1 MGTAGAADTTI
12 ATLVGTMGML
22 DGSTAQSQTAT
33 SPGLGKPSSLE
44 PGQVG
49 GGSNVGILPVVGS
62 MDSIG
67 SGGCSKCEGE
77 LRLHVWRKKASVR
90 TSRGT
95 YTQRYISMK
104 TWRCHLCSW
113 VKLVCLDHPLQ
124 LLRGEGHLGVAATWF
139 WELWVSPATW
149 EKYEGGRDWLPVHSN
164 FKA

>member
-1 MGTAGAADTTI
+1 MHDEGGVHEEFVSATTTTRLSEACMGTAGAADTTT

-22 DGSTAQSQTAT
+22 DGSTAQSHTAT

-77 LRLHVWRKKASVR
+77 L
-90 TSRGT
+90 
-95 YTQRYISMK
+95 
-104 TWRCHLCSW
+104 
-113 VKLVCLDHPLQ
+113 
-124 LLRGEGHLGVAATWF
+124 
-139 WELWVSPATW
+139 
-149 EKYEGGRDWLPVHSN
+149 
-164 FKA
+164 